1 MKLHL
6 AGADGAHLFNACEVD
21 HVVIDR
27 MPHACSV
34 IVTRTEVISPWRP
47 TDFNAITAD
56 DLTLVLPLGCEI
68 LLLGTGA
75 RQRFAAPALL
85 EALYRAGIG
94 VEAMSTPAAC
104 RTYNILVAEDR
115 KVAAAVVL
123 Q

>member
-6 AGADGAHLFNACEVD
+6 AGAEGAHLFNACEID
-21 HVVIDR
+21 QLVIDR
-27 MPHACSV
+27 VPHACSV
-34 IVTRTEVISPWRP
+34 IVTRTDLISPWRP
-47 TDFNAITAD
+47 EQFDAITAD

-68 LLLGTGA
+68 LLLGTGQ
-75 RQRFAAPALL
+75 RQRFPAPALL
-85 EALYRAGIG
+85 RALIEAGIG

-123 Q
+123 R